1 MLHAT
6 IKQVYFIKKKKKKD
20 VASVKI
26 HEIKVASRE

>member
-6 IKQVYFIKKKKKKD
+6 IKQVYFIKKKKKD